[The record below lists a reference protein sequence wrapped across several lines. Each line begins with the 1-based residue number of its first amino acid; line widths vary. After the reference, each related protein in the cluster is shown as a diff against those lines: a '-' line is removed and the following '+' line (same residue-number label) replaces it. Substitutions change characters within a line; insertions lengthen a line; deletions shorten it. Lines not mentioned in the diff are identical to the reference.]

1 MRMARGLEGHGVRR
15 CALGV
20 LSGLNEYS
28 DAVISGDP
36 GFGAAMSGHPRFH
49 SGIPR
54 RGIDDDSL
62 PPHDVLALAD
72 HDVSGQRD
80 RLGLHV
86 VDAQIAAG
94 ILILADHGHIATGFG
109 PADIS
114 SLRHGGGG
122 LGLGGRGRGGG
133 LGSVRTFF
141 RPVEHDKGPTSPW
154 ITLTLPENVAVLSLS
169 RISSVIAS
177 MWIG

>member
-1 MRMARGLEGHGVRR
+1 MARGLEGHGVRR

-62 PPHDVLALAD
+62 PPHDVLAWLTTTFP
-72 HDVSGQRD
+72 VNVIV
-80 RLGLHV
+80 LV
-86 VDAQIAAG
+86 FYAQS
-94 ILILADHGHIATGFG
+94 D
-109 PADIS
+109 
-114 SLRHGGGG
+114 
-122 LGLGGRGRGGG
+122 
-133 LGSVRTFF
+133 
-141 RPVEHDKGPTSPW
+141 
-154 ITLTLPENVAVLSLS
+154 
-169 RISSVIAS
+169 
-177 MWIG
+177 